1 MFILTSSANYIMTK
15 FIKVFIFI
23 CEKIS
28 ISQATS
34 QRLFTRKQTELR
46 KKKQIPCHDTD
57 VDGDEKTQTA
67 LAAAAAVDAAVDA
80 AGAAVDVV
88 TCER

>member
-1 MFILTSSANYIMTK
+1 MKES
-15 FIKVFIFI
+15 VRG
-23 CEKIS
+23 KI
-28 ISQATS
+28 IN
-34 QRLFTRKQTELR
+34 RK